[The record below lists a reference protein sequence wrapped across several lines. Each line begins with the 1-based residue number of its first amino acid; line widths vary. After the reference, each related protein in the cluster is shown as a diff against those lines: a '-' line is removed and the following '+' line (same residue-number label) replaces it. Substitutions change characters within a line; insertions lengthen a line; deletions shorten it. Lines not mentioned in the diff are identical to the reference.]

1 MRPAYNR
8 IIGIIMVVTATL
20 GIVISLAGLV
30 WVWSKKGPLTD
41 DLISK
46 LDMAS
51 SSLDTTAK
59 GLDIADQSLKT
70 SSSSVV
76 ALETAFNTL
85 SESIQ
90 ETQPMVDSLS
100 SLLGEDLPA
109 TIETTQTSLEA
120 AQSSAEIID
129 NVLGSVTSL
138 PFYPGTRYNPPVPLH
153 IALAQVSA
161 SLDSLPADFSTM
173 QKSLVET
180 NNNFGLIK
188 SEINVMTRNIKDI
201 HTSLVNA
208 QDVVSEYQVIVEQM
222 QAGVNNTRKT
232 LPGRITTWA
241 WILSIVL
248 IWIAISQVVL
258 FAQGLEKIGAA
269 STK

>member
-1 MRPAYNR
+1 
-8 IIGIIMVVTATL
+8 MVVTATL
-20 GIVISLAGLV
+20 GIILSLAGLV
-30 WVWSKKGPLTD
+30 WVWSTKGPLTE

-46 LDMAS
+46 LDTVSA
-51 SSLDTTAK
+51 SLDTTAK
-59 GLDIADQSLKT
+59 GLTIADQSLKT

-76 ALETAFNTL
+76 ALETTFKTL

-100 SLLGEDLPA
+100 SLLGKDLPA

-120 AQSSAEIID
+120 AQSSAQIID
-129 NVLGSVTSL
+129 NVLSSVTSL

-188 SEINVMTRNIKDI
+188 AEIDVMTRNIKDI
-201 HTSLVNA
+201 NTSLTNA
-208 QDVVSEYQVIVEQM
+208 QEVVSEYQVIVEQM
-222 QAGVNNTRKT
+222 QTGVNNTREI

-248 IWIAISQVVL
+248 IWVAISQVVL
-258 FAQGLEKIGAA
+258 FAQGLEKIGATPA
-269 STK
+269 